1 MGDANTQAAE
11 RVSEIRGQIKEH
23 DFRYYSEGNPTI
35 TDQAYD
41 ALMRELEAL
50 EKAHPELV
58 TPDSPTQ
65 RVGIET
71 STGFAKAAHL
81 RPMLSISNV
90 YNDEELRA
98 FYERC
103 VEAAGGKPLT
113 CTVEPK
119 FDGLAISVRYTR
131 GLLSL
136 AVTRGDGKEGD
147 DVTANVRTIRNLPL
161 TVPYEHDLEL
171 RGEVYMSRRVFEKLN
186 AQLVADGDEPFANAR
201 NAASGALKSLDPR
214 QTAARELSI
223 IFYHAYAQAGLWEKY
238 NAMLLFM
245 KHRLQVPCAASFTA
259 LCFDFED
266 VRRSVHIVGTNRP
279 TYPFDTDG
287 AVIKVNE
294 LEIRQELGEGNKAP
308 KWAAAF
314 KFPPEQATTRLLSV
328 DFQIG
333 RTGVLTPVA
342 RLQPVLLSGSTV
354 SNATLHNLDEL
365 NRLGVRIGD
374 MIVIEKAGEIIP
386 SVKRVADKGQRTGAE
401 QHITPPLRCPY
412 CNGMVHMEDA
422 AVALRCGNRLCPGRV
437 QRVMEHFCSK
447 AVMDLKGVGPGVLA
461 ILGAH
466 KAATAPRDLYQLSEA
481 QLVNLPGIAAAKAQA
496 ILAAVAKSK
505 EQPAWRTLAAL
516 GIPGVGASLSPQLLA
531 KFGSIDKLA
540 AAKVEDLTG
549 MEGVGDITA
558 RDITE
563 WFVQFENQNYFLGL
577 KACGLQ
583 TVAETVVA
591 KSDKLV
597 GTKWVITGALSQ
609 PREVVESMI
618 EAHGGAISSSVS
630 KKTTHLLCGSDAGSK
645 LQKAE
650 KLGVPVLSEDTFL
663 DMIK

>member
-1 MGDANTQAAE
+1 MSA
-11 RVSEIRGQIKEH
+11 IRGQIKEH
-23 DFRYYSEGNPTI
+23 DFRYYSEGLPTI
-35 TDQAYD
+35 PDQVYD
-41 ALMRELEAL
+41 ALMRELQQL
-50 EKAHPELV
+50 ESEYPDLI

-71 STGFAKAAHL
+71 SKGFTKAKHL
-81 RPMLSISNV
+81 RPMLSISNA
-90 YNDEELRA
+90 YNDEELRD

-171 RGEVYMSRRVFEKLN
+171 RGEVYMSRRVFERLN
-186 AQLVADGDEPFANAR
+186 AQLIADGEEPFANAR
-201 NAASGALKSLDPR
+201 NAASGALKSLDPQ
-214 QTAARELSI
+214 QTAERELSI

-245 KHRLQVPCAASFTA
+245 QHRLQVPCSAAFTS

-266 VRRSVHIVGTNRP
+266 VRRSVHNIGTNRP

-294 LEIRQELGEGNKAP
+294 LDVRQELGEGSKAP

-314 KFPPEQATTRLLSV
+314 KFPPEQAVTRLLGV

-342 RLQPVLLSGSTV
+342 RLQPVSLSGSTV
-354 SNATLHNLDEL
+354 SNATLHNFDEIK
-365 NRLGVRIGD
+365 RLGVRIGD

-386 SVKRVADKGQRTGAE
+386 SVKRVSNPGARTGAE
-401 QHITPPLRCPY
+401 QYITPPVKCPCCGGIVETAADMVAVRC
-412 CNGMVHMEDA
+412 V
-422 AVALRCGNRLCPGRV
+422 NRHCPERV
-437 QRVMEHFCSK
+437 QRVLEHFCSK
-447 AVMDLKGVGPGVLA
+447 PVMNLKGIGPGVLA
-461 ILGAH
+461 ILLAN
-466 KAATAPRDLYQLSEA
+466 KAVFSPKDLYALTEE
-481 QLVNLPGIAAAKAQA
+481 QLVSFPGIAATKAAA
-496 ILAAVAKSK
+496 IVAAVDASRK
-505 EQPAWRTLAAL
+505 QPAWRVLAAL
-516 GIPGVGASLSPQLLA
+516 GIPGVGATLSPQLLTA
-531 KFGSIDKLA
+531 FGSIDKLA
-540 AAKVEDLTG
+540 AAKVEELTAL
-549 MEGVGDITA
+549 EGVGDITA
-558 RDITE
+558 RDISE
-563 WFVQFENQNYFLGL
+563 WFVQFENQNYFFGL

-583 TVAETVVA
+583 TAAETVA
-591 KSDKLV
+591 ATSDKLA

-609 PREVVESMI
+609 PRDVVESI
-618 EAHGGAISSSVS
+618 IKAHGGAVSSSVS
-630 KKTTHLLCGSDAGSK
+630 KKTTYLLCGSDAGSK

-650 KLGVPVLSEDTFL
+650 KLGVPVLSEDAFL
-663 DMIK
+663 DLLK